1 MLVISRQEGA
11 VLFLSAGGSN
21 VVYHVDFVLPAEE
34 EESERETR
42 GRKWQG
48 AQKENQN
55 PLR

>member
-1 MLVISRQEGA
+1 MLVNGRIEGA
-11 VLFLSAGGSN
+11 ILFLSAGGSN
-21 VVYHVDFVLPAEE
+21 VVYHVDFVLLSEE

>member
-1 MLVISRQEGA
+1 MLVNSLQEGA
-11 VLFLSAGGSN
+11 VLFCLLGGSN
-21 VVYHVDFVLPAEE
+21 VIYHVDFVLLAEE